1 MECEEP
7 VTRRPTGQ
15 IVMDYLTDTVLSH
28 KVTLLGTPYI
38 TPDSRIVV
46 TVHREKTSVTL
57 IVQHTTG
64 AFLFCS
70 TIPIYFEKKQPHS
83 NTCTQN
89 ISDSFCYCL
98 VSRVTDE
105 GLKFAF
111 DVRTTLNVSHV
122 IFHPSTTSHSYDLY
136 ATSADKGDVL
146 FLNLEAGEKCY
157 TFLLVLKYVK
167 VCRWVR
173 LPSRATHLYILNDEL
188 LTRLII

>member
-15 IVMDYLTDTVLSH
+15 IVMDYLTDAVLSH
-28 KVTLLGTPYI
+28 KVTLLGQPHI
-38 TPDSRIVV
+38 SPDSRIVV

-64 AFLFCS
+64 
-70 TIPIYFEKKQPHS
+70 KKESPPCRKILLYVEFF
-83 NTCTQN
+83 NTEN
-89 ISDSFCYCL
+89 
-98 VSRVTDE
+98 
-105 GLKFAF
+105 GLKFVF

-146 FLNLEAGEKCY
+146 FLNLEAGM
-157 TFLLVLKYVK
+157 TGIFL
-167 VCRWVR
+167 
-173 LPSRATHLYILNDEL
+173 
-188 LTRLII
+188 